1 MAEQKLLVKRE
12 GDFHYPI
19 YFEKAFS
26 GLAQAVREEGLS
38 GHKICVVTDS
48 HVEPL
53 YLKSVMDSLQEV
65 SSQIF
70 SFVFEAGEKNKNLD
84 TVQEL
89 YRSLIEHE
97 IGPQGAPGCF
107 RRRCGR

>member
-70 SFVFEAGEKNKNLD
+70 SFVFEAGEKIRIWTQCRNC
-84 TVQEL
+84 TVL
-89 YRSLIEHE
+89 LLNMKWTARGSWLL
-97 IGPQGAPGCF
+97 
-107 RRRCGR
+107 